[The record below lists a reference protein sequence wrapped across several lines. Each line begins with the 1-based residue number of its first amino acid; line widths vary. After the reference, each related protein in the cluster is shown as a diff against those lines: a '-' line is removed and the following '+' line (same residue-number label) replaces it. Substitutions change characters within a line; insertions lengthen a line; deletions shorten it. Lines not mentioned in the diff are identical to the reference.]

1 MYGINLMKKCGH
13 CDGLGL
19 VQAESR
25 ELDKI
30 DRVVADVVALSIVK
44 KVCEAYHSEG
54 FFNVEK

>member
-1 MYGINLMKKCGH
+1 MDLLRKITIGGH

-30 DRVVADVVALSIVK
+30 DRVVADMVGLSIVK
-44 KVCEAYHSEG
+44 
-54 FFNVEK
+54 